1 MRPPREIIFAGDA
14 VLSGIIGPEP
24 SSPPK
29 FSSSPGILADGGNE
43 PDRSRLGVHHADS
56 RLICDN
62 RRENFCGCV
71 AGNDYHIETDG
82 ADRRHRFELLYLQ
95 CARACGVYHS
105 GVLGDGD
112 KRAGET
118 ADMRRCHRAAL
129 FDCVVEQG
137 ERRCRAVS
145 AALFETYLF
154 EYMRTESPT
163 AGVGASERST
173 MPKGTSSLRE
183 ASLAMS

>member
-29 FSSSPGILADGGNE
+29 FSSSPAFLPMAGMSLTAVVLEFTMPIAA
-43 PDRSRLGVHHADS
+43 SSA
-56 RLICDN
+56 IT

-118 ADMRRCHRAAL
+118 ADMRRSHRAAL

-137 ERRCRAVS
+137 ERRCCAVS

-154 EYMRTESPT
+154 EYMRH
-163 AGVGASERST
+163 GVADCGR
-173 MPKGTSSLRE
+173 GRE
-183 ASLAMS
+183 